1 MVIKY
6 IKTAASYFCGALL
19 WMVFISLLKLYCIV
33 NVPLLVEGL
42 WTEKVNEYLVKNLTG
57 AIAFDASESWCEG
70 RYIYTAR
77 YYPGG
82 QDDMHETKPLS
93 SMVDITSWE
102 KVEKA
107 SDTTTTTFVDN
118 KYKYVLHYVSDGIF
132 MEIFDK

>member
-1 MVIKY
+1 MMTKY
-6 IKTAASYFCGALL
+6 VKSAVSYFFGALL

-42 WTEKVNEYLVKNLTG
+42 WTEKVNDYFIKNLTG
-57 AIAFDASESWCEG
+57 AIAFDASQSWCEG

-82 QDDMHETKPLS
+82 QDDMHETKSLS
-93 SMVDITSWE
+93 SMVDIESWE
-102 KVEKA
+102 EVEKSA
-107 SDTTTTTFVDN
+107 ETTTYMDK

-132 MEIFDK
+132 MEIFNK